1 MCIRDRHKLISKQV
15 LSKKTCNIETER
27 KYQSSLFIPFSN
39 LFPFPILGFILQTFP
54 RSRRRPPLT
63 SLTAINNRQFSASE
77 NQEAGSM
84 LIMSPT
90 SSSERN
96 KQTMLISDL
105 NNRKVNSEKCNMISN
120 VSAFEEGD
128 LLEPQT
134 TLGSEPTP
142 SSWCSPLQLG
152 NPRGKFN

>member
-1 MCIRDRHKLISKQV
+1 MGIFNNVFEGKG
-15 LSKKTCNIETER
+15 
-27 KYQSSLFIPFSN
+27 Y
-39 LFPFPILGFILQTFP
+39 ILQVFP

-63 SLTAINNRQFSASE
+63 SLTAISNRQFSASE

-120 VSAFEEGD
+120 VSTFEEAD

-142 SSWCSPLQLG
+142 SS
-152 NPRGKFN
+152 

>member
-1 MCIRDRHKLISKQV
+1 M
-15 LSKKTCNIETER
+15 
-27 KYQSSLFIPFSN
+27 
-39 LFPFPILGFILQTFP
+39 FP

-63 SLTAINNRQFSASE
+63 SFTAINNRQFSASE

-96 KQTMLISDL
+96 KQTVLISDL
-105 NNRKVNSEKCNMISN
+105 NNRKVNSEKCKMAEKASN
-120 VSAFEEGD
+120 GSSFEVGAVP
-128 LLEPQT
+128 EPQV

-142 SSWCSPLQLG
+142 SS
-152 NPRGKFN
+152 

>member
-1 MCIRDRHKLISKQV
+1 M
-15 LSKKTCNIETER
+15 
-27 KYQSSLFIPFSN
+27 
-39 LFPFPILGFILQTFP
+39 FP
-54 RSRRRPPLT
+54 RSRRRPPLR
-63 SLTAINNRQFSASE
+63 SLTAISNRQFSASE

-105 NNRKVNSEKCNMISN
+105 NNRKVNSEKCSMISN
-120 VSAFEEGD
+120 VSAFDAD

-142 SSWCSPLQLG
+142 SS
-152 NPRGKFN
+152 